1 MSGTCFI
8 LFKGN
13 LEIFRRLTAPVLQDY
28 TRFGHSITNLGDING
43 DGLDGRLINA
53 WLLYSH
59 CFKSVVLFNTID
71 VAIGAPFGIG
81 SGKVFVYH
89 GSVADTITQVQQ
101 VG

>member
-43 DGLDGRLINA
+43 DGLDGGLI
-53 WLLYSH
+53 
-59 CFKSVVLFNTID
+59 SVFTLFQISGTFNTID
-71 VAIGAPFGIG
+71 VAIGAPFGTG